1 MKFIEKM
8 IADGVT
14 YSVEKEREI
23 IGVIGDYMKA
33 DGYSAKQINYYFN
46 IDEDFLGDVLGE
58 LPREVCNV

>member
-1 MKFIEKM
+1 MKNIIEKM

-33 DGYSAKQINYYFN
+33 NGFSEKQIKYYFN

-58 LPREVCNV
+58 LPVEVA

>member
-1 MKFIEKM
+1 MKNIIEKM

-33 DGYSAKQINYYFN
+33 DGFSEKQINYYFN
-46 IDEDFLGDVLGE
+46 IDEDFLGDVFGE
-58 LPREVCNV
+58 LPVEVA

>member
-14 YSVEKEREI
+14 YSFAKENEI
-23 IGVIGDYMKA
+23 IRMIGDYMKA
-33 DGYSAKQINYYFN
+33 DGFSERQINYYFN

-58 LPREVCNV
+58 IPREVA

>member
-23 IGVIGDYMKA
+23 IGVIGDYMKG
-33 DGYSAKQINYYFN
+33 DGFSEKQINYYFN

-58 LPREVCNV
+58 LPREVA

>member
-1 MKFIEKM
+1 MKNIIEKM

-33 DGYSAKQINYYFN
+33 NGFSEKQINYYFN
-46 IDEDFLGDVLGE
+46 IDEDFLGDVLSE
-58 LPREVCNV
+58 LPVEVA

>member
-1 MKFIEKM
+1 MKKIIEKM

-33 DGYSAKQINYYFN
+33 NGFSEKQINYYFN

-58 LPREVCNV
+58 LPVEVL

>member
-1 MKFIEKM
+1 MKNIIEKM

-33 DGYSAKQINYYFN
+33 NGFSEKQINYYFN

-58 LPREVCNV
+58 LPVEVA

>member
-1 MKFIEKM
+1 MKNYIEKM

-33 DGYSAKQINYYFN
+33 DGFSEKQINYYFN
-46 IDEDFLGDVLGE
+46 IDEDFLGDVLGK
-58 LPREVCNV
+58 LPVEVA